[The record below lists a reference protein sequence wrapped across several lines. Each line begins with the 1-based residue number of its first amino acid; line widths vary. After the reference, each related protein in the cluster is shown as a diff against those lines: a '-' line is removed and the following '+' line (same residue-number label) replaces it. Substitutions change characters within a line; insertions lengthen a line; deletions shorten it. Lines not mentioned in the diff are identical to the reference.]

1 MGWFFLQGPLHPEAG
16 HLPRPAELWRSPG
29 QLKVWEHLCFPGGQS
44 RAPSP
49 ILPAQAWKTLRG
61 GGGGDRGC
69 WESSYLRTTK
79 MSQRGVMMVSACG
92 SASQS
97 TQRMRIQHFACLL
110 GYFEMS
116 KPLEQGSRTIV
127 QAWGGE
133 PAPLG
138 LAVGVM
144 KFGKNHFTEIG
155 AVRSKNLS
163 SLKTE
168 LVGCAVQLL

>member
-1 MGWFFLQGPLHPEAG
+1 
-16 HLPRPAELWRSPG
+16 
-29 QLKVWEHLCFPGGQS
+29 
-44 RAPSP
+44 
-49 ILPAQAWKTLRG
+49 
-61 GGGGDRGC
+61 
-69 WESSYLRTTK
+69 
-79 MSQRGVMMVSACG
+79 MVSACG